1 MLYFQR
7 HKLFSALCV
16 LWRTIEYRRGTVNT
30 FSLGSSGREWYNISG
45 RAHQG
50 GKHVVSTGTPNA
62 YVRTHHRCAP
72 ATKHRTHAPGRSAV
86 RVVSGSNSVDHRQQN
101 ALHPLRLRALVTG
114 RSLCVTRQAR
124 EQRPLRATVRVPGW
138 PGRAAEGWSRKREQP
153 SQS

>member
-16 LWRTIEYRRGTVNT
+16 LWRTIKYRWSTVNT
-30 FSLGSSGREWYNISG
+30 FSLGSSGRQWYNISG

-62 YVRTHHRCAP
+62 YVRTHHRGVP
-72 ATKHRTHAPGRSAV
+72 ATTYHTHTPRWPTV
-86 RVVSGSNSVDHRQQN
+86 RVVPGSNSVDHGQQN
-101 ALHPLRLRALVTG
+101 ALYPLRLRALVTG

-124 EQRPLRATVRVPGW
+124 GQRPLRATVRVPGW
-138 PGRAAEGWSRKREQP
+138 PGRAAEGWSRKRGQP
-153 SQS
+153 SQH